1 MLDKIKGYKT
11 LAFNVVMALLLVW
24 RSLRPTDQV
33 PDEATATSILDSLFN
48 SLDALTV
55 IGNIILR
62 FRTTTPVGNPVGP
75 PA

>member
-11 LAFNVVMALLLVW
+11 LAFNIVMALLLVW
-24 RSLRPTDQV
+24 RSVRPTDQI

-55 IGNIILR
+55 IGNIFLR
-62 FRTTTPVGNPVGP
+62 FRTTTPIGKS
-75 PA
+75 A